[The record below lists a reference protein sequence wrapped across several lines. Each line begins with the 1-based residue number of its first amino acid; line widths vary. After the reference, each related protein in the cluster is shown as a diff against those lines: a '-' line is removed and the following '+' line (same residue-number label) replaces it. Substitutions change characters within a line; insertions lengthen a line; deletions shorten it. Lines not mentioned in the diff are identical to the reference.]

1 MQRTCDA
8 AVHEGGTMKIKID
21 ANGEPRYLKPRSHR
35 NAVPSGTHSVG
46 ALLRR
51 GEQGQSVVEFALIA
65 PMLLLLATGI
75 MVFGLAMN
83 NYLQLTNAVSVG
95 ARTVAINAGVTL
107 DPCATAANAITAA
120 APGLNPANFTFS
132 YTFSGN
138 SYNSNTCASSSFNS
152 GAAKDLA
159 SGSTATVTATYPF
172 NLSVFGAVF
181 SHPNSLLQA
190 TSSELVQ

>member
-1 MQRTCDA
+1 
-8 AVHEGGTMKIKID
+8 MKITID
-21 ANGEPRYLKPRSHR
+21 VNGKTRSLMPNLQRGAMPSRPHNMREPF
-35 NAVPSGTHSVG
+35 GQCMG
-46 ALLRR
+46 ALLDN
-51 GEQGQSVVEFALIA
+51 GEQGQSLVEFALIL

-75 MVFGLAMN
+75 MVFGVAMN

-132 YTFSGN
+132 YTFSGHP
-138 SYNSNTCASSSFNS
+138 YSNTSCPSSSFNINGS
-152 GAAKDLA
+152 AKDLA

-172 NLSVFGAVF
+172 TLSVFGAVF
-181 SHPNSLLQA
+181 SQNNAVLQA

>member
-1 MQRTCDA
+1 
-8 AVHEGGTMKIKID
+8 MKIKID
-21 ANGEPRYLKPRSHR
+21 GNGEPRILKPGLCRE
-35 NAVPSGTHSVG
+35 AVPSEAHAFGRCMRT
-46 ALLRR
+46 LLRR
-51 GEQGQSVVEFALIA
+51 GEQGQSLVEFALIA
-65 PMLLLLATGI
+65 PMLLLIATGI

-138 SYNSNTCASSSFNS
+138 PYSSKTCPSSSFNTP

-172 NLSVFGAVF
+172 NLSVFGGVF
-181 SHPNSLLQA
+181 SKPNSLLQA

>member
-1 MQRTCDA
+1 
-8 AVHEGGTMKIKID
+8 MKIKIETH
-21 ANGEPRYLKPRSHR
+21 GEARTFSRR
-35 NAVPSGTHSVG
+35 MR

-51 GEQGQSVVEFALIA
+51 GEQGQSLVEFALIA

-75 MVFGLAMN
+75 MIFGLAMN

-95 ARTVAINAGVTL
+95 ARTVAINSGVTL
-107 DPCATAANAITAA
+107 DPCATAANAIIAA

-138 SYNSNTCASSSFNS
+138 PYSSNSCPSASFDTGS
-152 GAAKDLA
+152 AKDLA

-181 SHPNSLLQA
+181 SQNNAVLQA

>member
-1 MQRTCDA
+1 
-8 AVHEGGTMKIKID
+8 MKIKID
-21 ANGEPRYLKPRSHR
+21 GNGEPGIIKPGLYRE
-35 NAVPSGTHSVG
+35 AAPSEAHAICQCMRT
-46 ALLRR
+46 LLRR
-51 GEQGQSVVEFALIA
+51 GEQGQSLVEFALIA

-75 MVFGLAMN
+75 MVFGVAMN

-138 SYNSNTCASSSFNS
+138 PYSSKTCPSSSFNTP

-172 NLSVFGAVF
+172 NLSVFGGVF
-181 SHPNSLLQA
+181 SNPNSLLQA

>member
-1 MQRTCDA
+1 
-8 AVHEGGTMKIKID
+8 MKIKID
-21 ANGEPRYLKPRSHR
+21 GNSEPHIIKSGLYREAAPREAHAFGR
-35 NAVPSGTHSVG
+35 CMRT
-46 ALLRR
+46 LLHC
-51 GEQGQSVVEFALIA
+51 GDQGQSLVEFALIA

-75 MVFGLAMN
+75 MVFGKAMN

-132 YTFSGN
+132 YTFSGTGY
-138 SYNSNTCASSSFNS
+138 SGSTCASSDFKS
-152 GAAKDLA
+152 GAANALA

-172 NLSVFGAVF
+172 QLSVFGGVF
-181 SHPNSLLQA
+181 SKPNSLLQA
-190 TSSELVQ
+190 SSSELVQ

>member
-1 MQRTCDA
+1 
-8 AVHEGGTMKIKID
+8 
-21 ANGEPRYLKPRSHR
+21 
-35 NAVPSGTHSVG
+35 
-46 ALLRR
+46 
-51 GEQGQSVVEFALIA
+51 
-65 PMLLLLATGI
+65 
-75 MVFGLAMN
+75 MN

-107 DPCATAANAITAA
+107 DPCATAANAIIAA

-132 YTFSGN
+132 YTFSGHPY
-138 SYNSNTCASSSFNS
+138 SSNTCSSSSFNTP

-172 NLSVFGAVF
+172 TLSVFGGVF
-181 SHPNSLLQA
+181 SQSNAVLQA

>member
-1 MQRTCDA
+1 
-8 AVHEGGTMKIKID
+8 MKIKID
-21 ANGEPRYLKPRSHR
+21 GNGEPRILKPGLYREATSSEAHAFGR
-35 NAVPSGTHSVG
+35 CMRT
-46 ALLRR
+46 LLRR
-51 GEQGQSVVEFALIA
+51 GEEGQSLVEFALIV

-107 DPCATAANAITAA
+107 DPCATAANAIIAA

-132 YTFSGN
+132 YTFSGTAQRGI
-138 SYNSNTCASSSFNS
+138 TCASSSFNTP

-172 NLSVFGAVF
+172 TLSVFGAVF
-181 SHPNSLLQA
+181 SQNNAVLQA

>member
-1 MQRTCDA
+1 
-8 AVHEGGTMKIKID
+8 MKIMINV
-21 ANGEPRYLKPRSHR
+21 NGKTRSLMPNLQRGAMPSTPHSMREPFGQCMS
-35 NAVPSGTHSVG
+35 
-46 ALLRR
+46 ALLDSD
-51 GEQGQSVVEFALIA
+51 EQGQSLVEFALIL

-75 MVFGLAMN
+75 MVFGMAMN

-138 SYNSNTCASSSFNS
+138 PYSSNTCPSSSFNAP

-172 NLSVFGAVF
+172 TLSVFGAVF
-181 SHPNSLLQA
+181 SQNNAMLQA

>member
-1 MQRTCDA
+1 
-8 AVHEGGTMKIKID
+8 MKIRID
-21 ANGEPRYLKPRSHR
+21 VNGKMSSLMPNLQRVAMHSRPHGMSEPFSQCM
-35 NAVPSGTHSVG
+35 SS
-46 ALLRR
+46 LLNS
-51 GEQGQSVVEFALIA
+51 GEQGQSLIEFALIL

-107 DPCATAANAITAA
+107 DPCATAANAILAA

-132 YTFSGN
+132 YTFSGHPY
-138 SYNSNTCASSSFNS
+138 SSNTCASSAFNTPGS
-152 GAAKDLA
+152 AQDLA

-172 NLSVFGAVF
+172 TLSVFGAVF
-181 SHPNSLLQA
+181 SQSNAVLQA

>member
-1 MQRTCDA
+1 
-8 AVHEGGTMKIKID
+8 MKTKID
-21 ANGEPRYLKPRSHR
+21 GNGEPGILKPGLYRE
-35 NAVPSGTHSVG
+35 AAPSEAHAFGRRMG

-51 GEQGQSVVEFALIA
+51 GEQGQSLVEFALIA

-132 YTFSGN
+132 YTFSGRPQSSN
-138 SYNSNTCASSSFNS
+138 SCPSSSFNTP
-152 GAAKDLA
+152 GPAKDLA

-172 NLSVFGAVF
+172 TLSVFGAVF
-181 SHPNSLLQA
+181 SQNNAVLQA

>member
-1 MQRTCDA
+1 
-8 AVHEGGTMKIKID
+8 MKIKI
-21 ANGEPRYLKPRSHR
+21 EVHSETRSFSR
-35 NAVPSGTHSVG
+35 RMRT
-46 ALLRR
+46 LLRR
-51 GEQGQSVVEFALIA
+51 GEQGQSMVEFALIA

-95 ARTVAINAGVTL
+95 ARTLAINSGVTL
-107 DPCATAANAITAA
+107 DPCATASNAIIAA

-132 YTFSGN
+132 YTLSGN
-138 SYNSNTCASSSFNS
+138 PYSGTTCASASFNT

-181 SHPNSLLQA
+181 SQNNAVLQA

>member
-1 MQRTCDA
+1 
-8 AVHEGGTMKIKID
+8 MKIKID
-21 ANGEPRYLKPRSHR
+21 ENGEPRILKPGLYRE
-35 NAVPSGTHSVG
+35 AAPSGAHAIGRCMRT
-46 ALLRR
+46 LLRR
-51 GEQGQSVVEFALIA
+51 GEQGQSLVEFALIA

-132 YTFSGN
+132 YTFSGTAYSSN
-138 SYNSNTCASSSFNS
+138 SCSSSDFKS
-152 GAAKDLA
+152 GAAKALA

-172 NLSVFGAVF
+172 NLSVFGGVF
-181 SHPNSLLQA
+181 SKPNSLLQA

>member
-1 MQRTCDA
+1 
-8 AVHEGGTMKIKID
+8 MKIKID
-21 ANGEPRYLKPRSHR
+21 GNGEPRILKPGVYRET
-35 NAVPSGTHSVG
+35 APSEAH
-46 ALLRR
+46 ALGRYMRTLLHR
-51 GEQGQSVVEFALIA
+51 GEQGQSLVEFALIA

-107 DPCATAANAITAA
+107 DPCATAANAITTA

-132 YTFSGN
+132 YTFSGTAY
-138 SYNSNTCASSSFNS
+138 SGPTCASSDFKS
-152 GAAKDLA
+152 GAAKALA

-172 NLSVFGAVF
+172 QLSVYGAVF
-181 SHPNSLLQA
+181 SKPNSLLQA

>member
-1 MQRTCDA
+1 
-8 AVHEGGTMKIKID
+8 MKI
-21 ANGEPRYLKPRSHR
+21 R
-35 NAVPSGTHSVG
+35 T
-46 ALLRR
+46 ALHGQATALARRVRTLLHR
-51 GEQGQSVVEFALIA
+51 GEQGQSLVEFALIL
-65 PMLLLLATGI
+65 PMMLLLATGI

-95 ARTVAINAGVTL
+95 ARTVAISAGATL
-107 DPCATAANAITAA
+107 DPCATAANAIIAA
-120 APGLNPANFTFS
+120 APGLNAASFTFS

-138 SYNSNTCASSSFNS
+138 PYSTNSCASSSYSS
-152 GAAKDLA
+152 GAAKELA

-181 SHPNSLLQA
+181 SQSHAVLSA